1 MPVPRGRIFR
11 DAGVAFAQWGS
22 PRGTERPD
30 PRLAESLSLAGHVLY
45 LFEMAELPTVYPLRD
60 LFDVAARGRNVQLT
74 CRACGHVAILGGMAL
89 WWLFQRRGWC
99 DDFKDVR
106 RRCVCAQCRR
116 HFRRRVANPALA
128 LVELEATDSGLPLPP
143 AAQWKKEL
151 RRRR

>member
-1 MPVPRGRIFR
+1 MAGRCAGLNGRTRGL
-11 DAGVAFAQWGS
+11 
-22 PRGTERPD
+22 T
-30 PRLAESLSLAGHVLY
+30 ESLSRAGNVLY
-45 LFEMAELPTVYPLRD
+45 LFDMAELPTAYPLRD

-89 WWLFQRRGWC
+89 WWYFQRRGWL
-99 DDFKDVR
+99 DEFKDVR

-116 HFRRRVANPALA
+116 RFRRRVANPALA